1 MSHIKFYLT
10 ICSLLCSATVACAPG
25 NGRDAMSGL
34 LTSSQRTP
42 DFVGV
47 AKELRPAVVNVSATI
62 PVAGGTNPTGPPQ
75 DNDNDDESMEQ
86 FFGIPSPPPTTV
98 ARSQGSGFIIGSD
111 GVILTNAH
119 VVEGA
124 KKITVRLVD
133 KREFEAK
140 VVGRDPHT
148 DVAVIKITAEG
159 NLPTL
164 KLGDSDGLEV
174 GEWVIAVGNPF
185 GLDNSLS
192 SGIVSAKGRYLGDAY
207 DRLIQTDAN
216 LNPGSS
222 GGPLVDL
229 NGKVVGIN
237 KAVMSQGSWNLGI
250 GFATPINLVKEILP
264 QLQSS
269 GKVTR
274 GWAGLLIQEITPAL
288 AEAMALKNT
297 QGALV
302 AGVIRGSPAERVG
315 IKVGDVITE
324 YDGKS
329 VTDALELP
337 LWIARTSVSKRVA
350 LKLQRNNHEVRVNLT
365 VAALPNPPSQGE
377 QGRIG

>member
-1 MSHIKFYLT
+1 M
-10 ICSLLCSATVACAPG
+10 
-25 NGRDAMSGL
+25 
-34 LTSSQRTP
+34 
-42 DFVGV
+42 
-47 AKELRPAVVNVSATI
+47 
-62 PVAGGTNPTGPPQ
+62 
-75 DNDNDDESMEQ
+75 
-86 FFGIPSPPPTTV
+86 
-98 ARSQGSGFIIGSD
+98 
-111 GVILTNAH
+111 
-119 VVEGA
+119 
-124 KKITVRLVD
+124 
-133 KREFEAK
+133 
-140 VVGRDPHT
+140 
-148 DVAVIKITAEG
+148 
-159 NLPTL
+159 
-164 KLGDSDGLEV
+164 
-174 GEWVIAVGNPF
+174 
-185 GLDNSLS
+185 DNSLS

-237 KAVMSQGSWNLGI
+237 KAVMSQGSGNLGI

-324 YDGKS
+324 YDGKT

-350 LKLQRNNHEVRVNLT
+350 LKLQRNNQEVRVNLT

-377 QGRIG
+377 QGRSG